1 VTKRDIT
8 IQVATQI
15 EHLTQKQIKTV
26 FELSLEAIAN
36 ALSRGDKV
44 ELRDFGVFRV
54 KQRKSRMGRN
64 PRTGEAVPIAS
75 KRVAYFKPGKVLKEK
90 VGKE

>member
-1 VTKRDIT
+1 MTKRDIT

-64 PRTGEAVPIAS
+64 PRTGEAVPVAS
-75 KRVAYFKPGKVLKEK
+75 KRITYFKPGKVLKEK